1 MYNPYTRYS
10 QKGIEDK
17 KEYRQKLLSIS
28 VRDEMEERTGSN
40 RSAFWQNICT
50 ESKSTAQALPEWLQ
64 QIEEDY
70 GQKGNREDAHK
81 GEEGKVYRRLMSNEH
96 INQ

>member
-10 QKGIEDK
+10 QKGIENK

-28 VRDEMEERTGSN
+28 ARDEMAEWTRSN

-50 ESKSTAQALPEWLQ
+50 ESESTAKTLPEWLK

-81 GEEGKVYRRLMSNEH
+81 GEEDNVYRRLMSNEH
-96 INQ
+96 INR